1 MGILGLLR
9 EVIFDGLLHGWPGT
23 RCPDCGV
30 RPLKHHT
37 PKCPTG
43 KWDGGVWA

>member
-1 MGILGLLR
+1 MNVWATVREIIFSGLLR
-9 EVIFDGLLHGWPGT
+9 GWPGA

-30 RPLKHHT
+30 RPLQKH
-37 PKCPTG
+37 KNECPTG